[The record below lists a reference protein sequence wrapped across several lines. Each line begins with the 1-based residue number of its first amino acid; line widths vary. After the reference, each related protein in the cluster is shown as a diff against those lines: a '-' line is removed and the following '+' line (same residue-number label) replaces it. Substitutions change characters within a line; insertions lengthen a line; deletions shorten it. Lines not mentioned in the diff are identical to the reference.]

1 MNRAQTMKNF
11 LLLFLIALL
20 PAVVQAE
27 DTSWDWLVAQYKSG
41 DFEGIDEHAEGRI
54 DGEDYLA
61 MITWQTSPEPSL
73 LLFRK
78 NADRFKLI
86 AKAQTIN
93 HAKVSIK
100 NNSLFLEEWTGHHGW
115 HGVRYQFKRIDGEF
129 TMIGAEH
136 RSSYFIS
143 CDAGDDSPTCYK
155 HGAFEG
161 KSYNFLTSEA
171 LCWGENIRF
180 DDEKRWKEASRRFDA
195 WLQPKGGSRHKM
207 SFRKI
212 GLILLDGSDFD
223 VSDLPETCY
232 FDHQGKLHKSS
243 NAHKQ

>member
-1 MNRAQTMKNF
+1 MKNIFF
-11 LLLFLIALL
+11 LPFLLIALL
-20 PAVVQAE
+20 PTVVHAE

-61 MITWQTSPEPSL
+61 MITWKTSPEPSL

-86 AKAQTIN
+86 AKAQTVSGGGS

-100 NNSLFLEEWTGHHGW
+100 NNSLFLEEWTGLHGW

-136 RSSYFIS
+136 RSETLGCYS
-143 CDAGDDSPTCYK
+143 GDESPTCGEYE
-155 HGAFEG
+155 AFNG
-161 KSYNFLTSEA
+161 TSYNFLTSEA
-171 LCWGENIRF
+171 LCWRENICF
-180 DDEKRWKEASRRFDA
+180 DDEKRGKEASRRFNA

-212 GLILLDGSDFD
+212 NLILLDGSDFD

-232 FDHQGKLHKSS
+232 FDHKNKLRKP
-243 NAHKQ
+243 